1 MKKWKTMLLVCTV
14 GLSLIGCGKDT
25 TQTFTSDGSPEGDI
39 EAVIRNR
46 VSSEYRKTDI
56 ESITINA
63 DLGTEEP
70 DDHVAL
76 VYLTWNVMNTGSMS
90 KEMLSMY
97 SEDLAATL
105 GNECP
110 SVQEVAIFWT
120 VPYLNDATAKCSYER
135 SSSGMVEMDMSWTPA
150 FQ

>member
-25 TQTFTSDGSPEGDI
+25 TQTFTSDRSPEGDI
-39 EAVIRNR
+39 EAVIRNH
-46 VSSEYRKTDI
+46 VSSEYQKTDI

-70 DDHVAL
+70 DDYIAL
-76 VYLTWNVMNTGSMS
+76 VNLTWNVKNSGSTA
-90 KEMLSMY
+90 KEVLTVY

-135 SSSGMVEMDMSWTPA
+135 SDSGMVEMDMSWTPV